1 MNFDLTA
8 EIEIRTSRSGGK
20 GGQNVNKVETQVE
33 ARWQIE
39 ASLVFSDEQKLLLKE
54 KLSNRI
60 SKEGILIV
68 KCSEDRSQLAN
79 RDKAIQKLHQII
91 EKALHKKAERKPT
104 KVPRAVK
111 ENRLQGKKKRG
122 EVKSLRKKVMQ
133 S

>member
-60 SKEGILIV
+60 SKDGVLIV

-79 RDKAIQKLHQII
+79 KERAIQKLYQIV
-91 EKALHKKAERKPT
+91 EKALHTKAERKPT
-104 KVPRAVK
+104 KIPRSVK

-122 EVKSLRKKVMQ
+122 EVKSLRKKVMP

>member
-33 ARWQIE
+33 VRWQVDHST
-39 ASLVFSDEQKLLLKE
+39 AFTTEQKLLLNQ
-54 KLSNRI
+54 KLAHRI

-68 KCSEDRSQLAN
+68 KCNEDRTQLAN
-79 RDKAIQKLHQII
+79 KEKAIQKLYQII

-104 KVPRAVK
+104 KIPRSVK

-122 EVKSLRKKVMQ
+122 EVKSLRKKVMP